1 MKFEPRRP
9 LAIALRWE
17 GRGAPRVIA
26 KGQGEV
32 AQRILALAAAHD
44 VPLREDPALVE
55 ILSHVE
61 LGREIPAPLYQA
73 VAAVI
78 AFAYS
83 LRSHDPT
90 RPHINE

>member
-1 MKFEPRRP
+1 MKFKAGRP

-17 GRGAPRVIA
+17 GRGAPRVTA

-32 AQRILALAAAHD
+32 AKRILALAADHA

-55 ILSHVE
+55 VLSHIE
-61 LGREIPAPLYQA
+61 LGREIPAALYQA
-73 VAAVI
+73 VAEVI

-83 LRSHDPT
+83 LRPHDPT
-90 RPHINE
+90 HVND